1 MFLKNMR
8 KHFITISGN
17 IGAGKSSLTKMLSEK
32 LGWIP
37 FYESVEDNPY
47 LEDFYNDMKKWS
59 FHLQIYF
66 LSKRF
71 NDSHSI
77 LKLNESVILDRTLYE
92 DGEIFAR
99 NLYELG
105 NMSERDYKNYKQ
117 LYNILINYLP
127 KPDLMIY
134 LRSDVDFLLQRIK
147 KRSRDFEASIPKEYL
162 LRLNNYYEEWI
173 SKYKISDLL
182 IIDVKKYDY
191 VNNPDDL
198 NFVVDQIMERI
209 KK

>member
-1 MFLKNMR
+1 MR

-77 LKLNESVILDRTLYE
+77 LKFNESVILDRTLYE

-191 VNNPDDL
+191 VNNSDDL
-198 NFVVDQIMERI
+198 NFVVNQIMERI

>member
-1 MFLKNMR
+1 MK
-8 KHFITISGN
+8 KYFITISGN

-71 NDSHSI
+71 NDSHNI

-134 LRSDVDFLLQRIK
+134 LRSDVDFLIERIK

-173 SKYKISDLL
+173 SKYTISDLL
-182 IIDVKKYDY
+182 IIDVKKFDY
-191 VNNPDDL
+191 VNNPNDL
-198 NFVVDQIMERI
+198 NSVVNQIMERI
-209 KK
+209 QK

>member
-1 MFLKNMR
+1 MR

>member
-1 MFLKNMR
+1 MR
-8 KHFITISGN
+8 KYFITISGN
-17 IGAGKSSLTKMLSEK
+17 IGAGKSSLTKLLSEK
-32 LGWIP
+32 FGWKP

-47 LEDFYNDMKKWS
+47 LQDFYADMNKWS

-134 LRSDVDFLLQRIK
+134 LRSNVDFLMERIK
-147 KRSRDFEASIPKEYL
+147 KRSRDFESSIPKEYL
-162 LRLNNYYEEWI
+162 FRLNNYYEEWI
-173 SKYKISDLL
+173 SKYNISDLL
-182 IIDVKKYDY
+182 IVDVEKVDY
-191 VNNPDDL
+191 VNKPEDL
-198 NFVVDQIMERI
+198 SLIANMILDRI
-209 KK
+209 QK

>member
-1 MFLKNMR
+1 MK
-8 KHFITISGN
+8 KYFITISGN

-71 NDSHSI
+71 NDSHNI

-134 LRSDVDFLLQRIK
+134 LRSDVDFLIERIK

-173 SKYKISDLL
+173 SKYTISDLL
-182 IIDVKKYDY
+182 IIDVKKFDY
-191 VNNPDDL
+191 VNNPNDL
-198 NFVVDQIMERI
+198 NSVVNQIMDRI
-209 KK
+209 QK

>member
-1 MFLKNMR
+1 MR

-127 KPDLMIY
+127 KPDLMVY

-191 VNNPDDL
+191 VNNSDDL
-198 NFVVDQIMERI
+198 NFVVNQIMERI

>member
-1 MFLKNMR
+1 MR

-182 IIDVKKYDY
+182 IIDVKK
-191 VNNPDDL
+191 
-198 NFVVDQIMERI
+198 
-209 KK
+209 

>member
-1 MFLKNMR
+1 MR

-147 KRSRDFEASIPKEYL
+147 KRSRDFEVSISREYL

-198 NFVVDQIMERI
+198 NFVVNQIMERI

>member
-1 MFLKNMR
+1 MR

-77 LKLNESVILDRTLYE
+77 LKFNESVILDRTLYE

>member
-1 MFLKNMR
+1 MR

-191 VNNPDDL
+191 VNKPDDL
-198 NFVVDQIMERI
+198 DFVINQIMGRI
-209 KK
+209 KE

>member
-1 MFLKNMR
+1 MR

-191 VNNPDDL
+191 VNNSDDL
-198 NFVVDQIMERI
+198 NFVVNQIMERI

>member
-1 MFLKNMR
+1 MK
-8 KHFITISGN
+8 KYFITISGN

-71 NDSHSI
+71 NDSHNI

-134 LRSDVDFLLQRIK
+134 LRSDVDFLIERIK

-162 LRLNNYYEEWI
+162 IRLNNYYEEWI
-173 SKYKISDLL
+173 SKYTISDLL
-182 IIDVKKYDY
+182 IIDVKKFDY
-191 VNNPDDL
+191 VNNPNDL
-198 NFVVDQIMERI
+198 NSVVNQIMERI
-209 KK
+209 QK